1 MSKVL
6 ISSLIDE
13 INLLLSRPVGSVSKK
28 ASPDVI
34 HQREQLKHL
43 RSHLESLT
51 DDSHLG
57 NLDKQYQSLVTG
69 LQGQIKS
76 QDQSQI
82 KSQNQNQSKSYN
94 AQPHAPI
101 SKTDKLE
108 VSGNLFGAEFEP
120 IMETSSMTSSTPE
133 PNSTFVNDRMIA
145 TLQQAIQQTLQQVV
159 KDTVQQSIQQVVSE
173 TLAVERA
180 LMVGEISTSLNKI
193 VEAQQRS
200 QISQELITLNQQK
213 QKLNAEILQLESDRA
228 TWMQQFQEFQSSQ
241 QQSLDRSL
249 QSVNNHLKEQIQ
261 GQLSDT
267 LQQTMAG
274 TVAETVNQTVAK
286 TLQDNLVNLAG
297 NNLTGNNLAG
307 INSSTDSSSKEEEF
321 VNKVQEQ
328 TDRFLLHLD
337 EMFSSTFRSLEKD
350 IQGYQTSIE
359 AKLGHIETLEQKGED
374 LINALVNRISQQPEK
389 PPENF
394 SKNQSENLPEA
405 TSQSEPVIVNVL
417 PELPHDIPLHYLE
430 TVTEPVDENLIS
442 SLLAGNEFGE
452 VIVESN
458 SEPNTQ
464 LTGEPNGEAILEP
477 AIDMGVDTVID
488 VETIIEVTPTNEELL
503 VTDTLGLDE
512 NIEQSDAL
520 NSLFDSPE
528 DVIAVNV
535 TEIESILGAPPES
548 LFEDSVDDITE
559 SNDFLD
565 ELEASLDVDSVVGL
579 NASLNTL
586 LNVSLNPDLI
596 EDRQINIE
604 TGDIETDDIESSSLD
619 PDFDADAATQFFED
633 FSLPSFENT
642 QTSVDSQGSE
652 SDLPSLSQSTLGE
665 SEETIDDPEL
675 LQWLE
680 ESSDRPYP
688 TNIAEI
694 SADEDLLSW
703 LDRDSLDMAKL
714 PITDKFK
721 SKEVGIQF
729 AGDTISEL
737 ATFDPVAIP
746 SSETHQVSDQ
756 ASDQAIDSD
765 ESLILLTNQ
774 GIDDLPLP
782 AWEDSLVDVL
792 NSDLERLD
800 AGGDVD
806 PLMSHNLDQFI
817 RNTPYSL
824 TNWETQQSQS
834 LPTTIDISAQSAN
847 SANSDRLS
855 TETSL
860 QLTEEE
866 STTPPI
872 KPPIKELNPPNE
884 QSEIVIDLDDSQAS
898 PFVAKASEIPEIFD
912 DPDALF
918 GASDDM
924 DAIFAE
930 VIAETAA
937 KYSQGTPFET
947 NDELD
952 ELFSLSNESGAPNIA
967 PQVKSSADTS
977 INTNINT
984 STDISTNHS
993 ADISTNHSVN
1003 PDIDFNNESELDTLL
1018 FGFDPV
1024 TEIESSFNDFDNLKT
1039 AINPYS
1045 PIDLQLTAQKTTDDF
1060 DTMMQGLSPS
1070 NHDQKINPSD
1080 TVMQGLTEIDYEE
1093 LDVGAVTF
1101 EDSMT
1106 FSEPIEF
1113 IEEELDT
1120 ILQGFAHPEMVSL
1133 STPSQVASFPS
1144 ADASRTF
1151 LDPLTDGS
1159 EFNVTQQHNWND
1171 VLEELEVELS
1181 HPIPQN
1187 KDKPEAI
1194 ELSADEFF
1202 ASLEHDR
1209 LNVFADKPEKE
1220 APAIAD
1226 LDNLSNLVD
1235 FDNNLDEED
1244 LLLNEFADSQSEE
1257 PNQQTN
1263 QQSSNKANSEWDELL
1278 NDLESFNFNQPLLDD
1293 RREQLG
1299 LSSVAPITDSLE
1311 NVLDIDS
1318 LVMESSSAPLIP
1330 APPEKEVYSLDDTWI
1345 LGVDFGSTALRA
1357 SLFNSNTGRVY
1368 SLRFDD
1374 VDEMPCKLAWTENH
1388 SLDDPISKDIRI
1400 LTKKIHTNGLEEG
1413 EVALVHFKQFLKLGL
1428 PYRGVSTWQPIV
1440 QWSDRHQV
1448 SLRWLIAALKNLLEQ
1463 IQTRANHPQLPDV
1476 GLILLKLSG
1485 VVFGYPSNWSDTYI
1499 LNVRE
1504 AILKSGLVSQA
1515 EQVTAVEQAIAP
1527 VLSLIHDHKLHD
1539 QKISQEIT
1547 LFIDAGAVTTSLCL
1561 TKGIE
1566 AKESDRSKLHIRSLD
1581 YAGISINQDI
1591 ILKLFY
1597 PHWQLI
1603 TNPNRHLC
1611 KFDHL
1616 NLPEIGATA
1625 TQERTILQQ
1634 YLLSSTIG
1642 QQMLELADRV
1652 KVTFGKDMGVDSWNE
1667 ELMGQPIVVLR
1678 RELENFILQPFIQ
1691 RLNRELNSILS
1702 NAGILGEDI
1711 RQVLLLGSTMHIPS
1725 LSRWLAQK
1733 LPNASINP
1741 LTTSVVASGLAVSP
1755 LYPNL
1760 QDIVRQQYSDYFL
1773 LQEICRLNL
1782 TKSIN
1787 PTQLLQQLQNRG
1799 VNIKACRDRIL
1810 TILQGD
1816 LPEGLFPW
1824 QEPEQAVIL
1833 GDPTLSSDLFAGQLF
1848 ELETDGTYQ
1857 PNVTK
1862 FQQLRVYLQAI
1873 ISNMSQTLNEPLVF
1887 PEIKSPSAT

>member
-6 ISSLIDE
+6 ISSLIAE

-28 ASPDVI
+28 ASSEVI
-34 HQREQLKHL
+34 HQREQLKQL
-43 RSHLESLT
+43 RAQLESLP
-51 DDSHLG
+51 DDSQLRS
-57 NLDKQYQSLVTG
+57 LDKQYQGLVTG
-69 LQGQIKS
+69 LQDQI
-76 QDQSQI
+76 QSQI
-82 KSQNQNQSKSYN
+82 QNQSKSHDK
-94 AQPHAPI
+94 QPHAPI

-108 VSGNLFGAEFEP
+108 VSGNLFGTEFEP

-159 KDTVQQSIQQVVSE
+159 KDTVQQSIQQVVSQ

-213 QKLNAEILQLESDRA
+213 QKLNAEILQLESDRT
-228 TWMQQFQEFQSSQ
+228 TWMQQFQEFQTSQ

-249 QSVNNHLKEQIQ
+249 QSVNTHLQEQV
-261 GQLSDT
+261 S
-267 LQQTMAG
+267 
-274 TVAETVNQTVAK
+274 QTVAR
-286 TLQDNLVNLAG
+286 TLQDNLVNLTG
-297 NNLTGNNLAG
+297 NNLTGNNLAA
-307 INSSTDSSSKEEEF
+307 INSPTDSPSQEEEF

-359 AKLGHIETLEQKGED
+359 AKLGHIETLEQKGEA
-374 LINALVNRISQQPEK
+374 LINALVDRISQQNESPS
-389 PPENF
+389 ENI
-394 SKNQSENLPEA
+394 SKKKQSESLSEE

-417 PELPHDIPLHYLE
+417 PELPDDIPLHYLE

-452 VIVESN
+452 AIAEPIVESPV
-458 SEPNTQ
+458 EPH
-464 LTGEPNGEAILEP
+464 LEP
-477 AIDMGVDTVID
+477 TSDMSIDTIID
-488 VETIIEVTPTNEELL
+488 VEPIVEVAATNDEVLVADNLDLDLGIVSEKLENPEQADRVDSLLNISEEEI
-503 VTDTLGLDE
+503 G
-512 NIEQSDAL
+512 
-520 NSLFDSPE
+520 
-528 DVIAVNV
+528 VNV

-548 LFEDSVDDITE
+548 LFESSVDEDTELDSYLDEVE
-559 SNDFLD
+559 SNLSI
-565 ELEASLDVDSVVGL
+565 ESNQLES
-579 NASLNTL
+579 
-586 LNVSLNPDLI
+586 I
-596 EDRQINIE
+596 FEDRLE
-604 TGDIETDDIESSSLD
+604 FESNKFD
-619 PDFDADAATQFFED
+619 PDFDPDFDVDAATHI
-633 FSLPSFENT
+633 FENL
-642 QTSVDSQGSE
+642 
-652 SDLPSLSQSTLGE
+652 DLPSLENNQSLNIDD
-665 SEETIDDPEL
+665 SEGVLDALSEARMDETVNENENNSDVEIDDPDL

-680 ESSDRPYP
+680 ESSDRPHP
-688 TNIAEI
+688 SNIAEI
-694 SADEDLLSW
+694 TADEDLMSW
-703 LDRDSLDMAKL
+703 LDKDSLDMAKL
-714 PITDKFK
+714 PTTDPLK
-721 SKEVGIQF
+721 SQESPKQF
-729 AGDTISEL
+729 VAAPISEL
-737 ATFDPVAIP
+737 ATFDPVAIA
-746 SSETHQVSDQ
+746 SSEAQQVSDQ
-756 ASDQAIDSD
+756 ANDSD
-765 ESLILLTNQ
+765 ESLILLTNES
-774 GIDDLPLP
+774 IDDLNFP

-792 NSDLERLD
+792 NSDLERLGT
-800 AGGDVD
+800 GGDID
-806 PLMSHNLDQFI
+806 PLMSHSLDQFI

-824 TNWETQQSQS
+824 TNWETQNPQTF
-834 LPTTIDISAQSAN
+834 PTIIDISAQSAN
-847 SANSDRLS
+847 SANSDRLP

-866 STTPPI
+866 LRTPL
-872 KPPIKELNPPNE
+872 IKELNHPVNHPDE
-884 QSEIVIDLDDSQAS
+884 KPEIVIDIDDSQAS
-898 PFVAKASEIPEIFD
+898 PFIAKANEIPEIFD
-912 DPDALF
+912 NPDALF
-918 GASDDM
+918 DASDDM

-937 KYSQGTPFET
+937 KYSQATPFET
-947 NDELD
+947 NDEID
-952 ELFSLSNESGAPNIA
+952 ELFTLSNESGNSRLENSHANA
-967 PQVKSSADTS
+967 ST
-977 INTNINT
+977 NT
-984 STDISTNHS
+984 SENLDLN
-993 ADISTNHSVN
+993 
-1003 PDIDFNNESELDTLL
+1003 IDLNNESELDTLL

-1039 AINPYS
+1039 AINPNNLVGTQTS
-1045 PIDLQLTAQKTTDDF
+1045 PQKTTNDF
-1060 DTMMQGLSPS
+1060 DTMMQGLPQG
-1070 NHDQKINPSD
+1070 NHDQKRNPVD
-1080 TVMQGLTEIDYEE
+1080 TVMQGLSEIDYEE
-1093 LDVGAVTF
+1093 IDVGAVTF
-1101 EDSMT
+1101 VDAMT
-1106 FSEPIEF
+1106 FSEPIKF

-1120 ILQGFAHPEMVSL
+1120 ILQGFAYPEIANFPN
-1133 STPSQVASFPS
+1133 PSQVTSFPVVGES
-1144 ADASRTF
+1144 PTF
-1151 LDPLTDGS
+1151 LDPLTEDLN
-1159 EFNVTQQHNWND
+1159 FNATQQNSWQD
-1171 VLEELEVELS
+1171 ALEELEVELS
-1181 HPIPQN
+1181 QPSSHSDQ
-1187 KDKPEAI
+1187 KDKDRPQSI

-1202 ASLEHDR
+1202 ASLEYDR
-1209 LNVFADKPEKE
+1209 LNVFADKPEKVVPSVK
-1220 APAIAD
+1220 APNLSVNSPSNAIAD
-1226 LDNLSNLVD
+1226 LADLDDLTDLVN
-1235 FDNNLDEED
+1235 FDNDLEAED
-1244 LLLNEFADSQSEE
+1244 LLLNEFADAQREE
-1257 PNQQTN
+1257 PNDQPN
-1263 QQSSNKANSEWDELL
+1263 NKANSEWDELL

-1330 APPEKEVYSLDDTWI
+1330 SPPEKEVYSLDDTWI

-1368 SLRFDD
+1368 SLRFDAA
-1374 VDEMPCKLAWTENH
+1374 DEMPCKLAWTENH
-1388 SLDDPISKDIRI
+1388 SLDDPISKDIRV
-1400 LTKKIHTNGLEEG
+1400 LTNKIHSTGLEEG
-1413 EVALVHFKQFLKLGL
+1413 EVAIVHFKQFLKLGL

-1440 QWSDRHQV
+1440 QWSDSHQA

-1463 IQTRANHPQLPDV
+1463 IQTRANHPRLPDV
-1476 GLILLKLSG
+1476 GMILLKLSG

-1652 KVTFGKDMGVDSWNE
+1652 KITFGKDMGVDSWNE

-1702 NAGILGEDI
+1702 NAGIIGEDI

-1733 LPNASINP
+1733 LPKASINP
-1741 LTTSVVASGLAVSP
+1741 LATSVLASGLAVSP

-1887 PEIKSPSAT
+1887 PEIKSSSLT

>member
-1 MSKVL
+1 M
-6 ISSLIDE
+6 
-13 INLLLSRPVGSVSKK
+13 
-28 ASPDVI
+28 I
-34 HQREQLKHL
+34 HQREQLKQL
-43 RSHLESLT
+43 RAQLESLP
-51 DDSHLG
+51 DDSQLRS
-57 NLDKQYQSLVTG
+57 LDKQYQGLVTG
-69 LQGQIKS
+69 LQDQI
-76 QDQSQI
+76 QSQI
-82 KSQNQNQSKSYN
+82 QNQSKSHDK
-94 AQPHAPI
+94 QPHAPI

-108 VSGNLFGAEFEP
+108 VSGNLFGNEFEP

-159 KDTVQQSIQQVVSE
+159 KDTVQQSIQQVVSQ

-213 QKLNAEILQLESDRA
+213 QKLNAEILQLESDRT
-228 TWMQQFQEFQSSQ
+228 TWMQQFQEFQTSQ

-249 QSVNNHLKEQIQ
+249 QSVNTHLQEQV
-261 GQLSDT
+261 S
-267 LQQTMAG
+267 
-274 TVAETVNQTVAK
+274 QTVAR
-286 TLQDNLVNLAG
+286 TLQDNLVNLTG
-297 NNLTGNNLAG
+297 NNLTGNNLAA
-307 INSSTDSSSKEEEF
+307 INSPTDSPSQEEEF

-359 AKLGHIETLEQKGED
+359 AKLGHIETLEQKGEA
-374 LINALVNRISQQPEK
+374 LINALVDRISQQNESPS
-389 PPENF
+389 ENI
-394 SKNQSENLPEA
+394 SKKKQSESLSEE

-417 PELPHDIPLHYLE
+417 PELPDDIPLHYLE

-452 VIVESN
+452 AIAEPIVESPV
-458 SEPNTQ
+458 EPH
-464 LTGEPNGEAILEP
+464 LEP
-477 AIDMGVDTVID
+477 TSDMSIDTIID
-488 VETIIEVTPTNEELL
+488 VEPIVEVAATNDEVLVADNLDLDLGIVSEKLENPEQADRVDSLLNISEE
-503 VTDTLGLDE
+503 DIG
-512 NIEQSDAL
+512 
-520 NSLFDSPE
+520 
-528 DVIAVNV
+528 VNV

-548 LFEDSVDDITE
+548 LFESSVDEDTELDSYLDEVE
-559 SNDFLD
+559 SNLSI
-565 ELEASLDVDSVVGL
+565 ESNQLES
-579 NASLNTL
+579 
-586 LNVSLNPDLI
+586 I
-596 EDRQINIE
+596 FEDRLE
-604 TGDIETDDIESSSLD
+604 FESNKFD
-619 PDFDADAATQFFED
+619 PDFDPDFDVDAATHI
-633 FSLPSFENT
+633 FENL
-642 QTSVDSQGSE
+642 
-652 SDLPSLSQSTLGE
+652 DLPSLENNQSLNIDD
-665 SEETIDDPEL
+665 SEGVLDALSEARMDETVNENENNSDVEIDDPDL

-680 ESSDRPYP
+680 ESSDRPHP
-688 TNIAEI
+688 SNIAEI
-694 SADEDLLSW
+694 TADEDLMSW
-703 LDRDSLDMAKL
+703 LDKDSLDMAKL
-714 PITDKFK
+714 PTTDPLK
-721 SKEVGIQF
+721 SQESPKQF
-729 AGDTISEL
+729 VAAPISEL
-737 ATFDPVAIP
+737 ATFDPVAIA
-746 SSETHQVSDQ
+746 SSEAQQVSDQ
-756 ASDQAIDSD
+756 ANDSD
-765 ESLILLTNQ
+765 ESLILLTNES
-774 GIDDLPLP
+774 IDDLNFP

-792 NSDLERLD
+792 NSDLERLGT
-800 AGGDVD
+800 GGDID
-806 PLMSHNLDQFI
+806 PLMSHSLDQFI

-824 TNWETQQSQS
+824 TNWETQNPQTF
-834 LPTTIDISAQSAN
+834 PTIIDISAQSAN
-847 SANSDRLS
+847 SANSDRLP

-866 STTPPI
+866 LRTPL
-872 KPPIKELNPPNE
+872 IKELNHPVNHPDE
-884 QSEIVIDLDDSQAS
+884 KPEIVIDIDDSQAS
-898 PFVAKASEIPEIFD
+898 PFIAKANEIPEIFD
-912 DPDALF
+912 NPDALF
-918 GASDDM
+918 DASDDM

-937 KYSQGTPFET
+937 KYSQATPFET
-947 NDELD
+947 NDEID
-952 ELFSLSNESGAPNIA
+952 ELFTLSNESGNSRLENSHANA
-967 PQVKSSADTS
+967 ST
-977 INTNINT
+977 NT
-984 STDISTNHS
+984 SENLDLN
-993 ADISTNHSVN
+993 
-1003 PDIDFNNESELDTLL
+1003 IDLNNESELDTLL

-1039 AINPYS
+1039 AINPNNLVGTQTS
-1045 PIDLQLTAQKTTDDF
+1045 PQKTTNDF
-1060 DTMMQGLSPS
+1060 DTMMQGLPQG
-1070 NHDQKINPSD
+1070 NHDQKRNPVD
-1080 TVMQGLTEIDYEE
+1080 TVMQGLSEIDYEE
-1093 LDVGAVTF
+1093 IDVGAVTF
-1101 EDSMT
+1101 VDAMT
-1106 FSEPIEF
+1106 FSEPIKF

-1120 ILQGFAHPEMVSL
+1120 ILQGFAYPEIANFPN
-1133 STPSQVASFPS
+1133 PSQVTSFPVVGES
-1144 ADASRTF
+1144 PTF
-1151 LDPLTDGS
+1151 LDPLTEDLN
-1159 EFNVTQQHNWND
+1159 FNATQQNSWQD
-1171 VLEELEVELS
+1171 ALEELEVELS
-1181 HPIPQN
+1181 QPSSHSDQ
-1187 KDKPEAI
+1187 KDKDRPQSI

-1202 ASLEHDR
+1202 ASLEYDR
-1209 LNVFADKPEKE
+1209 LNVFADKPEKVVPSVK
-1220 APAIAD
+1220 APNLSVNSPSNAIAD
-1226 LDNLSNLVD
+1226 LADLDDLTDLVN
-1235 FDNNLDEED
+1235 FDNDLEAED
-1244 LLLNEFADSQSEE
+1244 LLLNEFADAQREE
-1257 PNQQTN
+1257 PNDQPN
-1263 QQSSNKANSEWDELL
+1263 NKANSEWDELL

-1330 APPEKEVYSLDDTWI
+1330 SPPEKEVYSLDDTWI

-1368 SLRFDD
+1368 SLRFDAA
-1374 VDEMPCKLAWTENH
+1374 DEMPCKLAWTENH
-1388 SLDDPISKDIRI
+1388 SLDDPISKDIRV
-1400 LTKKIHTNGLEEG
+1400 LTNKIHSTGLEEG
-1413 EVALVHFKQFLKLGL
+1413 EVAIVHFKQFLKLGL

-1440 QWSDRHQV
+1440 QWSDSHQA

-1463 IQTRANHPQLPDV
+1463 IQTRANHPRLPDV
-1476 GLILLKLSG
+1476 GMILLKLSG

-1652 KVTFGKDMGVDSWNE
+1652 KITFGKDMGVDSWNE

-1702 NAGILGEDI
+1702 NAGIIGEDI

-1733 LPNASINP
+1733 LPKASINP
-1741 LTTSVVASGLAVSP
+1741 LATSVLASGLAVSP

-1887 PEIKSPSAT
+1887 PEIKSSSLT

>member
-6 ISSLIDE
+6 ISSLIAE

-28 ASPDVI
+28 ASSEVI
-34 HQREQLKHL
+34 HQREQLKQL
-43 RSHLESLT
+43 RAQLESLP
-51 DDSHLG
+51 DDSQLRS
-57 NLDKQYQSLVTG
+57 LDKQYQGLVTG
-69 LQGQIKS
+69 LQDQI
-76 QDQSQI
+76 QSQI
-82 KSQNQNQSKSYN
+82 QNQSKSHDK
-94 AQPHAPI
+94 QPHAPI

-108 VSGNLFGAEFEP
+108 VSGNLFGNEFEP

-159 KDTVQQSIQQVVSE
+159 KDTVQQSIQQVVSQ

-213 QKLNAEILQLESDRA
+213 QKLNAEILQLESDRT
-228 TWMQQFQEFQSSQ
+228 TWMQQFQEFQTSQ

-249 QSVNNHLKEQIQ
+249 QSVNTHLQEQV
-261 GQLSDT
+261 S
-267 LQQTMAG
+267 
-274 TVAETVNQTVAK
+274 QTVAR
-286 TLQDNLVNLAG
+286 TLQDNLVNLTG
-297 NNLTGNNLAG
+297 NNLTGNNPAA
-307 INSSTDSSSKEEEF
+307 INSPTDSPSQEEEF

-328 TDRFLLHLD
+328 TDRFLVHLD

-359 AKLGHIETLEQKGED
+359 AKLGHIETLEQKGEA
-374 LINALVNRISQQPEK
+374 LINALVDRISQQNESPSEK
-389 PPENF
+389 QF
-394 SKNQSENLPEA
+394 KKQSESLSEE

-417 PELPHDIPLHYLE
+417 PELPDDIPLHYLE

-452 VIVESN
+452 SIAEPIVESPV
-458 SEPNTQ
+458 EPH
-464 LTGEPNGEAILEP
+464 LEP
-477 AIDMGVDTVID
+477 TSDMSIDTIID
-488 VETIIEVTPTNEELL
+488 VEPIVEVAATNDEVLVADNLDLDLGIVSEKLENPEQADRVDSLLNISEEEI
-503 VTDTLGLDE
+503 G
-512 NIEQSDAL
+512 
-520 NSLFDSPE
+520 
-528 DVIAVNV
+528 VNV

-548 LFEDSVDDITE
+548 LFESSVDEDTELDSYLDEVE
-559 SNDFLD
+559 SNLSI
-565 ELEASLDVDSVVGL
+565 ESNQLES
-579 NASLNTL
+579 
-586 LNVSLNPDLI
+586 I
-596 EDRQINIE
+596 FEDRLE
-604 TGDIETDDIESSSLD
+604 FESNKFD
-619 PDFDADAATQFFED
+619 PDFDPDFDVDAATHI
-633 FSLPSFENT
+633 FENL
-642 QTSVDSQGSE
+642 
-652 SDLPSLSQSTLGE
+652 DLPSLENNQSLNIDD
-665 SEETIDDPEL
+665 SEGVLDALSEARMDETVNENENNSDVEIDDPDL

-680 ESSDRPYP
+680 ESSDRPHP
-688 TNIAEI
+688 SNIAEI
-694 SADEDLLSW
+694 TADEDLMSW
-703 LDRDSLDMAKL
+703 LDKDSLDMAKL
-714 PITDKFK
+714 PTTDPLK
-721 SKEVGIQF
+721 SQESPKQF
-729 AGDTISEL
+729 VAAPISEL
-737 ATFDPVAIP
+737 ATFDPVAIA
-746 SSETHQVSDQ
+746 SSEAQQVSDQ
-756 ASDQAIDSD
+756 ANDSD
-765 ESLILLTNQ
+765 ESLILLTNES
-774 GIDDLPLP
+774 IDDLNFP

-792 NSDLERLD
+792 NSDLERLGT
-800 AGGDVD
+800 GGDID
-806 PLMSHNLDQFI
+806 PLMSHSLDQFI

-824 TNWETQQSQS
+824 TNWETQNPQTF
-834 LPTTIDISAQSAN
+834 PTIIDISAQSAN
-847 SANSDRLS
+847 SANSDRLP

-866 STTPPI
+866 LRTPL
-872 KPPIKELNPPNE
+872 IKELNHPVNHPDE
-884 QSEIVIDLDDSQAS
+884 KPEIVIDIDDSQAS
-898 PFVAKASEIPEIFD
+898 PFIAKANEIPEIFD
-912 DPDALF
+912 NPDALF
-918 GASDDM
+918 DASDDM

-937 KYSQGTPFET
+937 KYSQATPFET
-947 NDELD
+947 NDEID
-952 ELFSLSNESGAPNIA
+952 ELFTLSNESGNSRLENSHANA
-967 PQVKSSADTS
+967 ST
-977 INTNINT
+977 NT
-984 STDISTNHS
+984 SENLDLN
-993 ADISTNHSVN
+993 
-1003 PDIDFNNESELDTLL
+1003 IDLNNESELDTLL

-1039 AINPYS
+1039 AINPNNLVGTQTS
-1045 PIDLQLTAQKTTDDF
+1045 PQKTTNDF
-1060 DTMMQGLSPS
+1060 DTMMQGLPQG
-1070 NHDQKINPSD
+1070 NHDQKRNPVD
-1080 TVMQGLTEIDYEE
+1080 TVMQGLSEIDYEE
-1093 LDVGAVTF
+1093 IDVGAVTF
-1101 EDSMT
+1101 VDAMT
-1106 FSEPIEF
+1106 FSEPIKF

-1120 ILQGFAHPEMVSL
+1120 ILQGFAYPEIANFPN
-1133 STPSQVASFPS
+1133 PSQVTSFPVVGES
-1144 ADASRTF
+1144 PTF
-1151 LDPLTDGS
+1151 LDPLTEDLN
-1159 EFNVTQQHNWND
+1159 FNATQQNSWQD
-1171 VLEELEVELS
+1171 ALEELEVELS
-1181 HPIPQN
+1181 QPSSHSDQ
-1187 KDKPEAI
+1187 KDKDRPQSI

-1202 ASLEHDR
+1202 ASLEYDR
-1209 LNVFADKPEKE
+1209 LNVFADKPEKVVPSVK
-1220 APAIAD
+1220 APNLSVNSPSNAIAD
-1226 LDNLSNLVD
+1226 LADLDDLTDLVN
-1235 FDNNLDEED
+1235 FDNDLEAED
-1244 LLLNEFADSQSEE
+1244 LLLNEFADAQREE
-1257 PNQQTN
+1257 PNDQPN
-1263 QQSSNKANSEWDELL
+1263 NKANSEWDELL

-1330 APPEKEVYSLDDTWI
+1330 SPPEKEVYSLDDTWI

-1368 SLRFDD
+1368 SLRFDAA
-1374 VDEMPCKLAWTENH
+1374 DEMPCKLAWTENH
-1388 SLDDPISKDIRI
+1388 SLDDPISKDIRV
-1400 LTKKIHTNGLEEG
+1400 LTNKIHSTGLEEG
-1413 EVALVHFKQFLKLGL
+1413 EVAIVHFKQFLKLGL

-1440 QWSDRHQV
+1440 QWSDSHQA

-1463 IQTRANHPQLPDV
+1463 IQTRANHPRLPDV
-1476 GLILLKLSG
+1476 GMILLKLSG

-1652 KVTFGKDMGVDSWNE
+1652 KITFGKDMGVDSWNE

-1702 NAGILGEDI
+1702 NAGIIGEDI

-1733 LPNASINP
+1733 LPKASINP
-1741 LTTSVVASGLAVSP
+1741 LATSVLASGLAVSP

-1887 PEIKSPSAT
+1887 PEIKIH